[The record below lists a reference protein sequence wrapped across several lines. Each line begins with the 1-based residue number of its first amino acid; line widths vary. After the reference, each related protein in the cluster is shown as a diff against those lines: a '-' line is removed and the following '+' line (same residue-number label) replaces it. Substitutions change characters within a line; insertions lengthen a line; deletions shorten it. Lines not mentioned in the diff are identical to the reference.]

1 MLGHINGRISS
12 SHVEP
17 DTDSGRVPSALTI
30 LSVAAQSSK
39 SAATRR
45 APSTQMSD
53 KFLPRDPAPP
63 VIAMTLSRPSM
74 RFAAAPAAQGRGHQ
88 DEVSWVKT
96 TRFR

>member
-1 MLGHINGRISS
+1 
-12 SHVEP
+12 
-17 DTDSGRVPSALTI
+17 
-30 LSVAAQSSK
+30 
-39 SAATRR
+39 
-45 APSTQMSD
+45 MSD

-88 DEVSWVKT
+88 DDVSWVKT